1 MTTSA
6 ASRRPSL
13 ATTART
19 IPSPSASTA
28 VILAWTG
35 TAPAATAASRRAL
48 SKTSRGTTT
57 P

>member
-1 MTTSA
+1 M
-6 ASRRPSL
+6 
-13 ATTART
+13 TART
-19 IPSPSASTA
+19 IPSPSVSTA

-35 TAPAATAASRRAL
+35 TAPAATAASRSAL